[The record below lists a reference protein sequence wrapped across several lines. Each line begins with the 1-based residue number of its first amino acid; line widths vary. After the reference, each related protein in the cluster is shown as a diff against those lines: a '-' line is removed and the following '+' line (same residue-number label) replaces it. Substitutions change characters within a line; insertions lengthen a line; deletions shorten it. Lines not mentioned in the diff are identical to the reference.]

1 MVGNLGWLYLMVTMV
16 QDYDLLGHEKKKT
29 IVEDEKALLLCYTV
43 PYSTSLKTP
52 PTHAQNQ
59 KVSQGISK
67 V

>member
-1 MVGNLGWLYLMVTMV
+1 MVTMV